1 MLHFIQ
7 GLILGAVQGI
17 TEFFPVSSS
26 GHLALVP
33 AFFGWR
39 DQGLAFDAVLHLGTL
54 CTLIVFFWKDLVSLT
69 KRSFSS
75 DQALHKDAW
84 IFIAKV
90 AAAAAPALL
99 IAFFTKDWIE
109 ANVRAPVFVAFNL
122 VLWGFLLF
130 LADRTQ
136 ERRGSGLEK
145 YDQLSWKQA
154 LIIGFVQPFSLL
166 PGTSRSGSTIT
177 AGLFA
182 KMSRESA
189 AKFSFF
195 LSIPI
200 TGAAGAY
207 GILKTVTSGAGPD
220 GAMALIVG
228 FLSAFLFGLFAIR
241 FLLSYVAKKRY
252 DIFVLYRFA
261 LALLVVLFVKG

>member
-1 MLHFIQ
+1 MLDFIQ
-7 GLILGAVQGI
+7 GLVLGAVQGL

-26 GHLALVP
+26 GHLILVP
-33 AFFGWR
+33 AFFGWK

-54 CTLIVFFWKDLVSLT
+54 CTLLVFFWKDLVSLM
-69 KRSFSS
+69 KRAFSKNKAS
-75 DQALHKDAW
+75 RREAW
-84 IFIAKV
+84 TFIGKV
-90 AAAAAPALL
+90 ILAATPALA

-109 ANVRAPVFVAFNL
+109 AHVRAPVFVAFNL
-122 VLWGFLLF
+122 VLWAILLF

-136 ERRGSGLEK
+136 ERRGEGLEEYEK
-145 YDQLSWKQA
+145 LSWKQA
-154 LIIGFVQPFSLL
+154 LIVGLVQPFSLL

-182 KMSRESA
+182 KMNRQAA

-195 LSIPI
+195 LSLPV

-207 GILKTVTSGAGPD
+207 GALKTFSSGAGPD
-220 GAMALIVG
+220 GPLALFVG
-228 FLSAFLFGLFAIR
+228 FFSAFLFGLFAIR

-252 DIFVLYRFA
+252 DVFVWYRFA
-261 LALLVVLFVKG
+261 LALIVTLFVKG